1 MTATIH
7 HGLHAYSNF
16 EMKSDSTAATDGAA
30 APPLTP
36 FMLC

>member
-7 HGLHAYSNF
+7 HGLHSFSSF

-30 APPLTP
+30 APLTP